1 MADFWKILGAAVACA
16 VMALT
21 LRAAHRPMATVF
33 SLGAGAV
40 LLLALLEPLGQ
51 AVELL
56 RGIAAYAPEGRE
68 QLAMMLK
75 LLGVSFAAE
84 FAAQACRDAGE
95 DGMALRVELSAKVML
110 VILAAPLLR
119 QLAGMILELT
129 A

>member
-1 MADFWKILGAAVACA
+1 MAEFWKILGAAMACA

-21 LRAAHRPMATVF
+21 LRAAHGPMATAF
-33 SLGAGAV
+33 SLAAGA
-40 LLLALLEPLGQ
+40 ALLMALAEPLRQ
-51 AVELL
+51 AVEVLQ
-56 RGIAAYAPEGRE
+56 GIASYAPEGRE
-68 QLAMMLK
+68 QLALMLR

-95 DGMALRVELSAKVML
+95 DGIALRVELSAKVML

>member
-1 MADFWKILGAAVACA
+1 MADFWKLLGAAVACA

-21 LRAAHRPMATVF
+21 LRTAHRPMAVVF
-33 SLGAGAV
+33 SLAAGA
-40 LLLALLEPLGQ
+40 LLDPLRQ

-56 RGIAAYAPEGRE
+56 QGIAAYAPEGRE
-68 QLAMMLK
+68 QLALMLK

-95 DGMALRVELSAKVML
+95 DGIALRVELSAKVML

-119 QLAGMILELT
+119 QLASMILELT

>member
-1 MADFWKILGAAVACA
+1 MADFWKLLGAAVACA

-21 LRAAHRPMATVF
+21 LRTAHRPMAAVF
-33 SLGAGAV
+33 SLAAGAV
-40 LLLALLEPLGQ
+40 LLGALLDPLRQ

-56 RGIAAYAPEGRE
+56 QGIAAYAPEGRE
-68 QLAMMLK
+68 QLALMLK

-95 DGMALRVELSAKVML
+95 DGIALRVELSAKVML

>member
-1 MADFWKILGAAVACA
+1 MADFWKIMGAAVACA

-68 QLAMMLK
+68 QLALMLK